1 MRKFFIKNAGYKKM
15 NYIDSKYISL
25 SLKEKKIKKEI
36 LIAKIIKLIETLI
49 IILSLF
55 ILLCLIIKKIFKKH
69 STNNINLLDRTT
81 NITKEKKRYLNLS
94 LNYTTQNYT
103 VKNITTEELKKYIE
117 YMDKSKSGIFL
128 NKQNLGKSE
137 NPKISIVIS
146 VYNREDYI
154 NSTIRSVQ
162 NQNLSELEIIIINDF
177 STDNTLKY
185 VKLMQKQDSRIVIYE
200 NKKNMGTLYSKSIG
214 VLNARGKY
222 IYSLDSDDMM
232 CTEDYL
238 SSIYEEAINGDFDYI
253 QCNAIYIDEIGKVI
267 YKRSPFW
274 VVLWSKLIK
283 KQIYQNSIYK
293 LGKEVLSNKVV
304 VLDDDVISMFLFIG
318 KKAKKSEK
326 IGVCHF
332 THFGDHVF
340 FNQFLN
346 SENTKKFCLNMV
358 ATIDAFYKMRKIFYG
373 NFLMKYLF
381 IGRGICKRFCNL
393 TDTQKIYIEFE
404 KHNNSKLI

>member
-1 MRKFFIKNAGYKKM
+1 MRKIFIKNEGYKKM
-15 NYIDSKYISL
+15 NYAEFKYNNIRL
-25 SLKEKKIKKEI
+25 REKKIKKEKVI
-36 LIAKIIKLIETLI
+36 KKIITIIKAFSIII
-49 IILSLF
+49 IILF
-55 ILLCLIIKKIFKKH
+55 LLKLVIIKILNKNSQH
-69 STNNINLLDRTT
+69 NTNLPIET
-81 NITKEKKRYLNLS
+81 NIQKEKNKYLS

-103 VKNITTEELKKYIE
+103 IKNITKEELKQYIE

-128 NKQNLGKSE
+128 NKKNLMKSK
-137 NPKISIVIS
+137 NPKISIIIS

-162 NQNLSELEIIIINDF
+162 NQNLPELEIVIIDDF

-185 VKLMQKQDSRIVIYE
+185 VKILQKTDSRIVIYE

-214 VLNARGKY
+214 VLNSKGKY

-232 CTEDYL
+232 CNQNYL
-238 SSIYEEAINGDFDYI
+238 RVIYEEAIEGDYDFI
-253 QCNAIYIDEIGKVI
+253 QCTAIYIDEIRKVI
-267 YKRSPFW
+267 FKRTPFW

-283 KQIYQNSIYK
+283 KSIYQKAVYK

-304 VLDDDVISMFLFIG
+304 VLDDDVISTFLFIG
-318 KKAKKSEK
+318 KKSKKSNI

-332 THFGDHVF
+332 THLGDHVF

-346 SENTKKFCLNMV
+346 MENTKKYCTNMI
-358 ATIDAFYKMRKIFYG
+358 ATIDAFYKMKHIFYG

-381 IGRGICKRFCNL
+381 IGRGICKRYTNL
-393 TDTQKIYIEFE
+393 TDAQKIYAEFE
-404 KHNNSKLI
+404 KNNNTKLI